1 MSFPSQYKY
10 TKEHEWVNVDED
22 VATIGITS
30 FAQQQLGEVV
40 FVELPEVGQVVG
52 AGDEVGTIESVKAVG
67 ELYTPVSGEVVERN
81 EAAVEDPALLN
92 DDPHGEGWLVR
103 IRVSDPSELDGLMS
117 AEEYD
122 HYVMTAG

>member
-1 MSFPSQYKY
+1 MSYPSEYKY
-10 TKEHEWVNVDED
+10 TKDHEWVRVEED

-40 FVELPEVGQVVG
+40 FVELPEVGQVVD

-81 EAAVEDPALLN
+81 EAVVEDPALLN

-103 IRVSDPSELDGLMS
+103 VRFSDTSELALLMS
-117 AEEYD
+117 ADAYED
-122 HYVMTAG
+122 YVKMGS

>member
-1 MSFPSQYKY
+1 MSYPSQYKY
-10 TKEHEWVNVDED
+10 TKEHEWVNVNED
-22 VATIGITS
+22 VAAIGITS

-67 ELYTPVSGEVVERN
+67 ELYTPLSGEVTETN
-81 EAAVEDPALLN
+81 QAVVDDPALLN

-103 IRVSDPSELDGLMS
+103 IRFSDSSELASLMS
-117 AEEYD
+117 ADEYED
-122 HYVMTAG
+122 YVKSSS

>member
-1 MSFPSQYKY
+1 MSYPSQYKY

-40 FVELPEVGQVVG
+40 FVELPEVGQVVD

-67 ELYTPVSGEVVERN
+67 ELYTPLSGEVSETN
-81 EAAVEDPALLN
+81 QAVVDDPALLN
-92 DDPHGEGWLVR
+92 DDPHGDGWLVR
-103 IRVSDPSELDGLMS
+103 VRISDSSELSSLMS
-117 AEEYD
+117 AAAYED
-122 HYVMTAG
+122 YVKSGS

>member
-1 MSFPSQYKY
+1 MSYPSQYKY

-40 FVELPEVGQVVG
+40 FAELPEVGQVVG

-67 ELYTPVSGEVVERN
+67 ELYTPLSGEITETNQAVVD
-81 EAAVEDPALLN
+81 DPALLN
-92 DDPHGEGWLVR
+92 DDPHGDGWLVR
-103 IRVSDPSELDGLMS
+103 VRFQRQLRAGL
-117 AEEYD
+117 ADER
-122 HYVMTAG
+122 

>member
-1 MSFPSQYKY
+1 MSYPSQYKY

-40 FVELPEVGQVVG
+40 FVELPEVGQVVD

-67 ELYTPVSGEVVERN
+67 ELYTPLSGEVSETN
-81 EAAVEDPALLN
+81 QAVVDDPALLN
-92 DDPHGEGWLVR
+92 DDPHGDGWLVR
-103 IRVSDPSELDGLMS
+103 VRISDSSELASLMS
-117 AEEYD
+117 AAAYED
-122 HYVMTAG
+122 YVKSGS